1 MAYNYGTAHLTG
13 QQQAIIREQERKS
26 KLLEENKD
34 YYTVSNNNE
43 KKACAEKKIKE
54 LEICRSEYLKYLE
67 KYYTQFNSV
76 SILMGEFL
84 TNDDNSLRENI
95 KEDFRKLKDNI
106 KIEKEKVNSNNWH
119 GGRLGYDLYKPA
131 INDSYS
137 KISIY
142 SYTRMPTKE
151 ILEKINESAMII
163 KSYLEKLES
172 IDIKELL

>member
-34 YYTVSNNNE
+34 NYTLPNNNE
-43 KKACAEKKIKE
+43 KKAYVEKKIKE
-54 LEICRSEYLKYLE
+54 LEICRSDYLKSLE

-76 SILMGEFL
+76 IISIEEFL
-84 TNDDNSLRENI
+84 KSNDSSLRVNF
-95 KEDFRKLKDNI
+95 KEDFRKLKDNM
-106 KIEKEKVNSNNWH
+106 KVEKENVNTKNWH
-119 GGRLGYDLYKPA
+119 GGKLGYDFYKPA